1 MATLSFQLIVG
12 GITVTKTI
20 TPSNARTLQFI
31 DDMIAGP
38 YSDEIDDGVGGTRPR
53 TQEETATFWL
63 DSLMA
68 GQVAWAKGLRQHEL
82 DGAVAVATDLNDA

>member
-1 MATLSFQLIVG
+1 MATLSFQLVVG

-20 TPSNARTLQFI
+20 SPTNARVLQFV

-38 YSDEIDDGVGGTRPR
+38 YSDEVDDGGGGTRPR
-53 TQEETATFWL
+53 TQEEAATFWL
-63 DSLMA
+63 DQLMA

-82 DGAVAVATDLNDA
+82 DGAVTTATDLEDN